1 MEINRSSVTL
11 LAAISLTAGAAG
23 AYLVTRGLP
32 GQETPLAA
40 VSDARVA
47 DSPPEP
53 TSPLRPSVGSPVAS
67 PTPADRQRTT
77 RMLRPQAVRP
87 VAPEAEPVVPP
98 PTLAVASPPAASDEP
113 ATVSAMPL
121 EPVRVVE
128 PVAPIIEPAGPQ
140 YDELVVSADSVVG
153 LEMETSVS
161 SEMARVEDAVRARVA
176 RDVRVGD
183 RIAIPAGSRV
193 EGEVVTVERGG
204 RLRERARLGVQFT
217 SILTPDGTRLPIHTE
232 VVFREGSSQGRA
244 SASKIGGAALGGAI
258 IGGILGGGKGAA
270 IGGSLG
276 AGAGSAAVL
285 AGGRNPAT
293 LSSGTLVTVRLE
305 DPVVVTVER

>member
-1 MEINRSSVTL
+1 MEINRSSVAL
-11 LAAISLTAGAAG
+11 LATISLAAG
-23 AYLVTRGLP
+23 ATGAYLGTRGIP

-40 VSDARVA
+40 VSDAHLTT
-47 DSPPEP
+47 PPSTP
-53 TSPLRPSVGSPVAS
+53 TSLVTPSGGSPVAS
-67 PTPADRQRTT
+67 PTRADRQRTT

-87 VAPEAEPVVPP
+87 VDPDADPVVPSP
-98 PTLAVASPPAASDEP
+98 VVAAPTPPAMAAEP
-113 ATVSAMPL
+113 DTPSTGPT
-121 EPVRVVE
+121 EPVRLDE
-128 PVAPIIEPAGPQ
+128 PVAPTIEPTGPQ

-153 LEMETSVS
+153 LEVETSVS

-193 EGEVVTVERGG
+193 DGEVVTVERGG

-217 SILTPDGTRLPIHTE
+217 SILTPDGTRLPIHTS
-232 VVFREGSSQGRA
+232 VLFREGSSQGRA

-270 IGGSLG
+270 RGGSLG

-285 AGGRNPAT
+285 AGGRSPAT

-305 DPVVVTVER
+305 DAVVVTVER